1 MTTTATVEA
10 QAGPAIRRSRAGGD
24 RLGRC
29 PGAERDGYGA
39 SLSRRPV
46 LPDPVAALST
56 PTWSGTW
63 IPKSS
68 PQSVARAIFDGVDNG
83 EEDISPDPMS
93 RTIADSWRSGLAKAL
108 ERQNAALLQ
117 AQPATS

>member
-1 MTTTATVEA
+1 M
-10 QAGPAIRRSRAGGD
+10 
-24 RLGRC
+24 
-29 PGAERDGYGA
+29 
-39 SLSRRPV
+39 
-46 LPDPVAALST
+46 
-56 PTWSGTW
+56 
-63 IPKSS
+63 
-68 PQSVARAIFDGVDNG
+68 DNG